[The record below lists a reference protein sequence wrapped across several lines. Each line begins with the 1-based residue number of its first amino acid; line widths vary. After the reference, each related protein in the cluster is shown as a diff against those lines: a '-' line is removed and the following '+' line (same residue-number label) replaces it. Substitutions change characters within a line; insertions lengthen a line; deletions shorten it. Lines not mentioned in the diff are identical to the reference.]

1 MIKIIC
7 LGKIK
12 ENYLKEFILDYEK
25 RINKYH
31 KLEIVELKDEN
42 SLLKEEESILKHLN
56 LKDYIV
62 TLEIEGRKLNS
73 LELATFLDK
82 TFISNS
88 NITFIIGSSLG
99 LSKNIKEISNYSL
112 SFSDMTFPHGLFRG
126 LLLEQIYR
134 AFKIINNES
143 YHK

>member
-62 TLEIEGRKLNS
+62 TLEIEGRKLGS
-73 LELATFLDK
+73 LEFSTFLDK

-112 SFSDMTFPHGLFRG
+112 SFSNMTFPHGLFRG

-134 AFKIINNES
+134 AFKINNHET

>member
-31 KLEIVELKDEN
+31 KLEIVELKDED

-112 SFSDMTFPHGLFRG
+112 SFSNMTFPHGLFRG

-134 AFKIINNES
+134 AFKINNHET

>member
-12 ENYLKEFILDYEK
+12 EKYLEDLINDYQK
-25 RINKYH
+25 RISKYH
-31 KLEIVELKDEN
+31 KLEIIELKDTN
-42 SLLKEEESILKHLN
+42 DLDKEANDILKYLDN
-56 LKDYIV
+56 KDYVIA
-62 TLEIEGRKLNS
+62 LDIKGKKFNS
-73 LELATFLDK
+73 LEFANLIDKTFLDY
-82 TFISNS
+82 S
-88 NITFIIGSSLG
+88 NITFIIGSSEG
-99 LSKNIKEISNYSL
+99 LSGIIKDKANMLL

-134 AFKIINNES
+134 SFKILNNEK

>member
-31 KLEIVELKDEN
+31 KLEIVELKDED

-112 SFSDMTFPHGLFRG
+112 SFSNMTFPHGLFRG